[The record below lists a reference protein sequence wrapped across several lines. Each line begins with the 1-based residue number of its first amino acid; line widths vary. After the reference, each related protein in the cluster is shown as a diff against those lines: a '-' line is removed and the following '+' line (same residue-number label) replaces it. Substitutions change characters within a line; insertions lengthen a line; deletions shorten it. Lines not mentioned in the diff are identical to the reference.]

1 MTPSVPR
8 RRVLTALAAGAGALA
23 VGSLSRPA
31 WAHRA
36 HVSLTRVLGNPR
48 AGTWEFLH
56 SIHIHDAITA
66 LDRAVKAGEFVYFV
80 DFRNIGGLVSPLPL
94 TLTYAD

>member
-1 MTPSVPR
+1 
-8 RRVLTALAAGAGALA
+8 VLTALAAGAGALA

-56 SIHIHDAITA
+56 SIHIHDAITV
-66 LDRAVKAGEFVYFV
+66 DGMPTIDYSPDNAG
-80 DFRNIGGLVSPLPL
+80 NILISRLTERILAGLR
-94 TLTYAD
+94 